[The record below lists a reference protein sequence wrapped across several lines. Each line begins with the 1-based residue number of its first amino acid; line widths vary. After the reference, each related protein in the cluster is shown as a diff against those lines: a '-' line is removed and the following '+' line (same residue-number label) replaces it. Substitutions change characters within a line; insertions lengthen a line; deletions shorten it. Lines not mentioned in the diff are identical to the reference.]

1 VEVNR
6 SSDMNAIIS
15 MSVTRALLYL
25 GCPYR
30 PQLHILM
37 RSHTL
42 YMVGEAK
49 LDLFSKPM
57 LHGGP
62 RRVHG
67 GLGKHKNR
75 AHHAVV
81 AIPRSIDIFVQ

>member
-1 VEVNR
+1 
-6 SSDMNAIIS
+6 
-15 MSVTRALLYL
+15 
-25 GCPYR
+25 
-30 PQLHILM
+30 
-37 RSHTL
+37 
-42 YMVGEAK
+42 MVGEAK

-81 AIPRSIDIFVQ
+81 AIPRDIDIFVQ